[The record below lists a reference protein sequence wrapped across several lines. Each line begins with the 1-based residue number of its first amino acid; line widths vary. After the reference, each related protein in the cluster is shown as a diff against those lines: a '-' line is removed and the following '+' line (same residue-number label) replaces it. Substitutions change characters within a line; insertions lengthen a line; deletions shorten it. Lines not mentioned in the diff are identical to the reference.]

1 MKVEDN
7 VFVVKLFISYMWQ
20 EMFWYTD
27 YSVESGSLY
36 IAYQNEFAKSSYF
49 QASVQESLVDF
60 FIAWLNFFASVI

>member
-1 MKVEDN
+1 
-7 VFVVKLFISYMWQ
+7 MWQ

-27 YSVESGSLY
+27 YSVESGTLY

-60 FIAWLNFFASVI
+60 FIDWLNFFASVI